1 MNESAGAGKRKA
13 TRLGETEKG
22 EKKKKNK
29 DICLIW
35 EWNFITGFS
44 IIKKRGKATSER
56 GS

>member
-22 EKKKKNK
+22 AKSGKNK

-35 EWNFITGFS
+35 EWNFTIGFS
-44 IIKKRGKATSER
+44 MIKKRGKATSER